1 MSYQIAKFRS
11 TYTVV
16 IAILG
21 LTTKFNSCQYFWLYG
36 SWNIGGNYIQ
46 WLILVFWMGFPY
58 IYRIL
63 PKISPLPLFDF
74 QVLVQVFYLAYKPPP
89 LCYKNALS
97 AKTNV
102 RRSTRTAV
110 SFVVWTVCPPH
121 LSALSVTYH
130 GQSIE
135 ISSKNLL
142 MAAMAL
148 AIGLGYDHGLVG
160 CMMAALDFSFGSSK
174 REQTA

>member
-46 WLILVFWMGFPY
+46 RLILVFWMGFPY
-58 IYRIL
+58 VYRIL

-74 QVLVQVFYLAYKPPP
+74 QVLVQVFLPRLQAPTPTLQK
-89 LCYKNALS
+89 CI
-97 AKTNV
+97 V
-102 RRSTRTAV
+102 
-110 SFVVWTVCPPH
+110 
-121 LSALSVTYH
+121 
-130 GQSIE
+130 
-135 ISSKNLL
+135 SKNER
-142 MAAMAL
+142 AK
-148 AIGLGYDHGLVG
+148 IDKDH
-160 CMMAALDFSFGSSK
+160 
-174 REQTA
+174 